1 MLSGKIR
8 TKWIIGRTKWIIEY
22 FSYLALAE
30 YRTKWIRI
38 MRGPG
43 VITRKFYFKIFFATL
58 CLLVSSLSQIF
69 RILLLLWN
77 NDSSMHWVT
86 GNYSQLGDLLWS
98 KLTLENILTCTQ
110 KYSRLRCLL
119 RVKVPYVK
127 GLVICIYLA
136 GLTVFFSSDKI

>member
-1 MLSGKIR
+1 MNIWG
-8 TKWIIGRTKWIIEY
+8 
-22 FSYLALAE
+22 FFPNLALVE
-30 YRTKWIRI
+30 YHTKWIRI

-43 VITRKFYFKIFFATL
+43 VNTRKFYFKIFFATL

-86 GNYSQLGDLLWS
+86 GDYSQLGDLLWS

-119 RVKVPYVK
+119 NVK
-127 GLVICIYLA
+127 GLVFCFYL
-136 GLTVFFSSDKI
+136 GWSGSILQFRNMIKVGSKSWLLWSS